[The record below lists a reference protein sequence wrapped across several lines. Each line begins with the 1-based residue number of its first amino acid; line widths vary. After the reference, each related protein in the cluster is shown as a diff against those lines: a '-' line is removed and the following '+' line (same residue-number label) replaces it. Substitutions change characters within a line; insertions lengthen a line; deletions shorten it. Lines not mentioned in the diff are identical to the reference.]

1 MIKIIFL
8 KMEFQDLQER
18 LLFAIP
24 KKGRLHEQ
32 CLSLLQ
38 GADIQFHRRN
48 RLDIA
53 LSTNLPIALVFL
65 NASDIAK
72 FVGEGNV
79 DIGIT
84 GQDMVAENG
93 VEVDQL
99 LELGFGK
106 CNLQVLVPIQSGI
119 TTVDQLVGK
128 RIVTSFENMVN
139 RLG

>member
-1 MIKIIFL
+1 MDFSDL
-8 KMEFQDLQER
+8 KDR
-18 LLFAIP
+18 LLFAVP

-32 CLSLLQ
+32 CVELLQ
-38 GADIQFHRRN
+38 GADIQFHRKS

-84 GQDMVAENG
+84 GQDMIQENG
-93 VEVDQL
+93 VKVDEL
-99 LELGFGK
+99 LQLGFGK
-106 CNLQVLVPIQSGI
+106 CQLQFLVPIESSIQ
-119 TTVDQLVGK
+119 TVDDLVGK
-128 RIVTSFENMVN
+128 RIVTSFETTVN
-139 RLG
+139 RYRLFD